1 MFEKL
6 QELPLLIGLSDSE
19 MMEILENVKFEFNK
33 YDEGATIV
41 NQGDRCEKTIYI
53 LKGEICV
60 DRRGGDMIFTEYV
73 DKTPFLLEPENMWG
87 MKQKYTHTYSFNTDG
102 NTCSI
107 DKKQLSYMI
116 SRYGVMRTNL
126 LSMVCNKLQT
136 TNQALQL
143 PVSND
148 LEVRVIRYFSNN
160 MLTKSGRKS
169 IRVKMNTL
177 ADAVDA
183 TRLNISKVL
192 NSWQEKNL
200 VSLGRGMIE
209 IPEFADI
216 LAISVKREA

>member
-6 QELPLLIGLSDSE
+6 QELPLLIGLSVSE
-19 MMEILENVKFEFNK
+19 LMEILENVKFEFNK
-33 YDEGATIV
+33 YDEGTTIAS
-41 NQGDRCEKTIYI
+41 QGDRCEKVIYI

-73 DKTPFLLEPENMWG
+73 DKTPFLLEPENLWG
-87 MKQKYTHTYSFNTDG
+87 MKQKYTHTYSFNTEG

-107 DKKQLSYMI
+107 DKKQLNYLI
-116 SRYGVMRTNL
+116 SNYGVMKTNL

-136 TNQALQL
+136 ANQALQL
-143 PVSND
+143 PISND
-148 LEVRVIRYFSNN
+148 LETRVIRYFSNN
-160 MLTKSGRKS
+160 MLTKTGRKS

-192 NSWQEKNL
+192 NDWQEKNL
-200 VSLGRGMIE
+200 VKLGRGMIE
-209 IPEFADI
+209 IPDFSTIVALD
-216 LAISVKREA
+216 KK

>member
-6 QELPLLIGLSDSE
+6 QELPLLIGLSVSE
-19 MMEILENVKFEFNK
+19 LMEILENVKFEFNK
-33 YDEGATIV
+33 YDEGTTIAS
-41 NQGDRCEKTIYI
+41 QGDRGEKVIYI

-73 DKTPFLLEPENMWG
+73 DKTPFLLEPENLWG
-87 MKQKYTHTYSFNTDG
+87 MKQKYTHTYSFNTEG

-107 DKKQLSYMI
+107 DKKQLNYLI
-116 SRYGVMRTNL
+116 SNYGVMKTNL

-136 TNQALQL
+136 ANQALQL
-143 PVSND
+143 PISND
-148 LEVRVIRYFSNN
+148 LETRVIRYFSNN
-160 MLTKSGRKS
+160 MLTKTGRKS

-192 NSWQEKNL
+192 NDWQEKNL
-200 VSLGRGMIE
+200 VKLGRGMIE
-209 IPEFADI
+209 IPDFS
-216 LAISVKREA
+216 AIVALDKK